1 MYCCFIIVVVIVFN
15 GRWGF
20 VISFVFVFVFVVVL
34 LLLLLYL
41 SSYLI
46 ILDFQHLLLIVP
58 GVALL
63 VLVVN
68 NCLMFGTGWWII
80 IGASANTEHGA
91 DLNGEYYLPGIFQVV
106 SFLMINLISWEA
118 LDANNADQYSSPNVV
133 VVNRAI
139 FIFGIIIQLACL
151 IFAVFIVVSDF
162 ADENSAW
169 YVGSDGK
176 SKW

>member
-1 MYCCFIIVVVIVFN
+1 MGMIGEQFEKVGENNRAKSQLFAI
-15 GRWGF
+15 
-20 VISFVFVFVFVVVL
+20 
-34 LLLLLYL
+34 L
-41 SSYLI
+41 S
-46 ILDFQHLLLIVP
+46 
-58 GVALL
+58 G
-63 VLVVN
+63 
-68 NCLMFGTGWWII
+68 LMFGTGWWII

-106 SFLMINLISWEA
+106 SFLLINLISWEA

-162 ADENSAW
+162 ADENSGKDPATGAMI
-169 YVGSDGK
+169 VLSNVFLFGSTWFMRWGNIPVQYE
-176 SKW
+176 